1 MALELLLT
9 VAPCL
14 TYAPYTGGSSS
25 LFPAYLYNT
34 WLITP
39 PRQYQESLQPARHFF
54 YEPNGDHLVLL
65 GMELYLLYPGWRM
78 VRYVWNAENGSLV
91 SDLSGPLTSAPYWI
105 SWNYSAETGGFGKVY
120 ACGNSYTYVQEVDWR
135 TLAPVPGGFK
145 TCDWPD
151 HPIFRHAVVNR
162 THQVLAGVG
171 SWFLEVW
178 DYQTPVKLGELRLPY
193 LLSDLAYEND
203 DLLWAV
209 HQNGLLSKIDYRQRR
224 FETLTRIKAPDPED
238 LNYLAAFDSRRKR
251 LVIFRHK
258 PDAADGACRCQLE
271 FYRPHPRPVL
281 LTDPV
286 PIAPLRVSQ
295 ETPFISQVM
304 GDGGE
309 AVTNVLATGTL
320 LDPVHGQLTASGAST
335 GLDGAAMLRYQA
347 PDDPATDTLQVTVT
361 VPDE

>member
-1 MALELLLT
+1 MALELLRS

-14 TYAPYTGGSSS
+14 TYEPYTGGSST
-25 LFPAYLYNT
+25 LFPAYLYNP

-39 PRQYQESLQPARHFF
+39 PRQYQESLQPAKHFF

-65 GMELYLLYPGWRM
+65 GMEYYIFWPGWRV
-78 VRYVWNAENGSLV
+78 VRYVWNSEDGSLAG
-91 SDLSGPLTSAPYWI
+91 DQSGPQTGAPYWI
-105 SWNYSAETGGFGKVY
+105 SWTASTETGGFGKIY

-135 TLAPVPGGFK
+135 TLAPVSGGFR

-151 HPIFRHAVVNR
+151 HPVFRHAVVNR
-162 THQVLAGVG
+162 THRLLAGAT
-171 SWFLEVW
+171 SWELEVW
-178 DYQTPVKLGELRLPY
+178 DYQTPTKLGTLRLPY

-238 LNYLAAFDSRRKR
+238 LNYLAAFDSKRKR

-286 PIAPLRVSQ
+286 PIAPLRVGKESQ
-295 ETPFISQVM
+295 FISQVT

-309 AVTNVLATGTL
+309 AVTSQLITASL
-320 LDPVHGQLTASGAST
+320 IDPVQGRMLSTSTST
-335 GLDGAAMLRYQA
+335 GQDGAAGLRYQA
-347 PDDPATDTLQVTVT
+347 SNEPATDTLQVSVT